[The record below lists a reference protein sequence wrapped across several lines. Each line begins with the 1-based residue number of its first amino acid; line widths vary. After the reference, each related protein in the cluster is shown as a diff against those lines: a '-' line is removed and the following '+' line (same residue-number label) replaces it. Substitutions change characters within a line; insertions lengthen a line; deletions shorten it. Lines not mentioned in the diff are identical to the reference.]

1 MPACLYIVATPIG
14 HLDDITLRALEV
26 LKAAH
31 CIAAEDTRHSAKLMR
46 HFGID
51 TPMVSYHDHS
61 PAAHTERLL
70 RHLQEGKSSSNKP
83 RLTKPWGHY
92 WARAQVINAF
102 NLSSGHLIFRLMRE
116 VAAGVILSVSLC
128 SPRIPSR
135 LGPGDPCWSF
145 I

>member
-26 LKAAH
+26 LKAVH

-70 RHLQEGKSSSNKP
+70 R
-83 RLTKPWGHY
+83 
-92 WARAQVINAF
+92 
-102 NLSSGHLIFRLMRE
+102 IFGRQIGGIGIRC
-116 VAAGVILSVSLC
+116 GD
-128 SPRIPSR
+128 SP
-135 LGPGDPCWSF
+135 DF
-145 I
+145 